1 MDQGSIYN
9 SIHRPQRSL
18 DKTLG
23 FNHGHHQYGMSNETA
38 IPEFLGFQIPGI
50 SKVPFVTSRTRSLR
64 EPTQQDFINARTL
77 PIYMCHT
84 RFKF

>member
-1 MDQGSIYN
+1 
-9 SIHRPQRSL
+9 
-18 DKTLG
+18 
-23 FNHGHHQYGMSNETA
+23 MSNETA

-77 PIYMCHT
+77 PIYIYVT
-84 RFKF
+84 RDSNSEEPSRVHYAK